1 MPELTPR
8 ARRVLDASAKEAE
21 RLGHR
26 YIGTE
31 HLLLGLLAESDGIAA
46 QVIRRLGVTEA
57 IRENLREIMTSEG
70 YNRPPPRKSSE
81 VAD

>member
-21 RLGHR
+21 RLGHG

-31 HLLLGLLAESDGIAA
+31 HLLLGLLAERDGIAA
-46 QVIRRLGVTEA
+46 QVIGRLGVTEA
-57 IRENLREIMTSEG
+57 IRESLREVMTSEG
-70 YNRPPPRKSSE
+70 YSRGSTPRR
-81 VAD
+81 